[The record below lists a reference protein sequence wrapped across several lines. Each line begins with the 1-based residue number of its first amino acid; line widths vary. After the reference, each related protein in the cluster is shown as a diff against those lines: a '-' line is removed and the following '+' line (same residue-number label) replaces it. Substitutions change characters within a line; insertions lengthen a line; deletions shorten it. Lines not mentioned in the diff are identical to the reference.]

1 MSALA
6 EEIQTAVD
14 QATKPLRAEVAE
26 LAALLRE
33 SIKGNEAPYLTIHEV
48 AKIMSCS
55 EKTVRRNYCQGQ
67 YDIKRSGG
75 KILIPRAAVL

>member
-14 QATKPLRAEVAE
+14 HATKPLRAEVAE
-26 LAALLRE
+26 LSALLRA
-33 SIKGNEAPYLTIHEV
+33 SIKGNEKPFLTVQEV
-48 AKIMSCS
+48 AEILSCS

-67 YDIKRSGG
+67 CDIKRSGS
-75 KILIPRAAVL
+75 KILIPRSALL